1 MSESLNEPRLITI
14 AIHTY
19 DRAVELQHILQHRGI
34 PVVLHN
40 VNLTS
45 PVVSSGVRVRIRE
58 ADLPAALRIIENED
72 VFMRKAAVSE
82 EQAPTVILPVD
93 FTDYSL
99 KAIDFAFNYAA
110 SVKADIILLHSY
122 INPALSK
129 RVQLTDNLSFE
140 LTESQEIDKRLY
152 ADARE
157 SLDHIAKNIYS
168 LIQEAKLPPV
178 KFTTRVQEGVPED
191 VIIEMSRS
199 ENPLC
204 VIMSTR
210 GASRKEEEL
219 IGSVTAEVL
228 DSSRVPVMSIPETV
242 DLSSPDL
249 IRNIAYFANFDQ
261 DDIIGIDILHRLFSN
276 KTLNITFIKRPT
288 RRDREVSPAQV
299 DNLLSYCRG
308 HYNGFT
314 FQCGDLNN
322 ISTESEYRDFM
333 KCNSIDFIAL
343 PSKKR
348 NIFSRFFN
356 PSVAHR
362 LLLKADAPLVVLP
375 V

>member
-1 MSESLNEPRLITI
+1 MSDNNNEPRLITI

-19 DRAVELQHILQHRGI
+19 DRAVELQHTLQHRGI
-34 PVVLHN
+34 PVVLQN
-40 VNLTS
+40 VNLTN

-72 VFMRKAAVSE
+72 VFMRKATDCDKS
-82 EQAPTVILPVD
+82 APVIIVPVD

-99 KAIDFAFNYAA
+99 KIIEFAFKYAS
-110 SVKADIILLHSY
+110 SVKADIMLLHSY

-140 LTESQEIDKRLY
+140 LTESQEVDKRLY
-152 ADARE
+152 ADAKE
-157 SLDHIAKNIYS
+157 SLDHIAKKIYED
-168 LIQEAKLPPV
+168 IQDAKLPPV
-178 KFTTRVQEGVPED
+178 KFSTRVQEGVPED
-191 VIIEMSRS
+191 VIIELSKN

-242 DLSSPDL
+242 DIKSPDS

-276 KTLNITFIKRPT
+276 KSLNIIFIKRPS
-288 RRDREVSPAQV
+288 RRDREVSGSQI
-299 DNLLSYCRG
+299 DNLLAYCRG

-314 FQCGDLNN
+314 FRCGDLMS
-322 ISTESEYRDFM
+322 ISTEADYRNFM
-333 KCNSIDFIAL
+333 TSDKIDFIAL

-362 LLLKADAPLVVLP
+362 LLLKADAPVIVLP